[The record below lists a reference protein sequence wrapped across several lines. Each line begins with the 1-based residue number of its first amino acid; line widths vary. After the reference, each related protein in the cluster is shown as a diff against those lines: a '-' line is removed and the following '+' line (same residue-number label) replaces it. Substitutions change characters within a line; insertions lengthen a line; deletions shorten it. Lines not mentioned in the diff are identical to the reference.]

1 MYLRSYWYTAF
12 QSFAVLLQVTESA
25 ASGETL
31 QVMKHWAGA
40 LECIILPIRKCVSE
54 TTKGKLFRNSVLG
67 GGGNRSQQHL

>member
-1 MYLRSYWYTAF
+1 MYLRSYWFNYTAF

-40 LECIILPIRKCVSE
+40 LECIIRKCVSE